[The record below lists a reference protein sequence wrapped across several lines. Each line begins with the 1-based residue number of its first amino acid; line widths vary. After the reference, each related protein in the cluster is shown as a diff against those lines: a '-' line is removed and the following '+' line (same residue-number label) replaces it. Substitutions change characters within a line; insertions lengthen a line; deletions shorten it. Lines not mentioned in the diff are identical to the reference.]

1 VSGAP
6 SLPPVFG
13 DFRQSLTAGLCDAFR
28 ELNALQHMIEVLTHL
43 SRRDATPEC
52 LVKGSVMK
60 YAFSRLLP
68 LVAVTVFSLVTL
80 PASASVYDQRRM
92 K

>member
-1 VSGAP
+1 M
-6 SLPPVFG
+6 
-13 DFRQSLTAGLCDAFR
+13 R
-28 ELNALQHMIEVLTHL
+28 
-43 SRRDATPEC
+43 
-52 LVKGSVMK
+52 